1 LFTIEIPIAKLVS
14 LIIENNT
21 WINIEGVVVKI
32 Y

>member
-1 LFTIEIPIAKLVS
+1 VS

-21 WINIEGVVVKI
+21 WINIEGVVVKL